1 MNLEMDDEKTQND
14 DSLER
19 SIIRVMGQKM
29 RSQKR
34 GNRTLREIVV
44 ANEQT
49 IKELKSTLMALE
61 DGSAKRNL
69 IAEKLTSE
77 ERWMMKDELIDKELK
92 RLVKKYRAEI
102 KHLDDTIARLSIKI
116 ESITLKLQ
124 EKNIQ

>member
-1 MNLEMDDEKTQND
+1 
-14 DSLER
+14 
-19 SIIRVMGQKM
+19 M

-49 IKELKSTLMALE
+49 IKELKSNLMALE

-92 RLVKKYRAEI
+92 RLVEKYRAEI
-102 KHLDDTIARLSIKI
+102 KHLDDTIAGLSMKI
-116 ESITLKLQ
+116 ESITLELQ